1 MIEGATTI
9 SRLDFETA
17 YDLYCRETLKIAAG
31 ITPRAPWNRDI
42 LDTVFSVLKVELT
55 CGLFDTAS
63 KIDTDP
69 VTWSEKGIDVIMGS
83 MDEYVE
89 LIRKQHKGD
98 LEYQAKKFAY
108 IEQVCVQ
115 VFALTSSQLFGT
127 EIQMVI
133 T

>member
-9 SRLDFETA
+9 SRLDFEAA
-17 YDLYCRETLKIAAG
+17 YDLYCQEALNIAAN
-31 ITPRAPWNRDI
+31 ITPRAPWNSAI

-69 VTWSEKGIDVIMGS
+69 VAWSEKGIDVIMGS

-133 T
+133 K

>member
-17 YDLYCRETLKIAAG
+17 YDLYCQETLKIAAN
-31 ITPRAPWNRDI
+31 ITPRAPWNSAI
-42 LDTVFSVLKVELT
+42 LDTVFSVLKVELI
-55 CGLFDTAS
+55 CGLFDTAP
-63 KIDTDP
+63 KINTDP
-69 VTWSEKGIDVIMGS
+69 VAWSEKGIDVIMGS

-89 LIRKQHKGD
+89 LIRKQHKGN

-115 VFALTSSQLFGT
+115 IFALTSSQLFGT

-133 T
+133 K